1 MKKKL
6 LPSFS
11 LYLILSSSFFF
22 LACETESY
30 ETGQGEYSLM
40 QTDLGELTV
49 DGQRQGT
56 SFVTDDGDSYALN
69 APYTAKWIETPDTTY
84 RTLIYYNKVK
94 DSQAELVAIG
104 MIPTLKPLEHWK
116 FKELPQDP
124 LDIESAWLSKSGKYL
139 NMGLL
144 LKTGRID
151 DEEAAHTIGLAQDTL
166 ITHPDGHRTAYYR
179 FLHDQNGS
187 PEYYTNRRYVSIL
200 LPTEQRP
207 DTIRLHVQ
215 TYSGLLER
223 VFVP

>member
-1 MKKKL
+1 
-6 LPSFS
+6 
-11 LYLILSSSFFF
+11 
-22 LACETESY
+22 
-30 ETGQGEYSLM
+30 
-40 QTDLGELTV
+40 
-49 DGQRQGT
+49 
-56 SFVTDDGDSYALN
+56 
-69 APYTAKWIETPDTTY
+69 
-84 RTLIYYNKVK
+84 
-94 DSQAELVAIG
+94 
-104 MIPTLKPLEHWK
+104 
-116 FKELPQDP
+116 
-124 LDIESAWLSKSGKYL
+124 LDIESAWLLKSGKYL